1 MAELRFGS
9 DPGAAFG
16 FDSSTVQR
24 ESVSDESVIRELV
37 QNSLDATKNSNGLKV
52 FFCLSHIPRT
62 DIPHISEYEQA
73 FFAARSFWSQHDLG
87 PTSKACVTRIEK
99 MLDRTEIPCLVCSD
113 DGEGIDPAAI
123 RSLYGEGATTKPGQ
137 GRGSVGKGHLTAFSP
152 SDLRLVLYAGRHA
165 VHDFDGR
172 ASTFGAHAVLATH
185 RNDDN
190 TEQYSP
196 HGYVMPPPQQQES
209 LFVSDAGGVPHIPP
223 LLDRWLPDGG
233 RTGSAVVIVGY
244 RPLSGHAARTAGDDD
259 IRDMVFTSVVKNF
272 TVALHQGD
280 IAVAFGP
287 PGSATRSEPLDKTT
301 AAEFLRSVS
310 SQQRR
315 TRGSQGPAG
324 RYANRVWQTLDRP
337 DAELGPEKLA
347 GEARR
352 AKADAAS
359 VDWSGVRVWFRKLKP
374 SDRSRVF
381 VFRDGMW
388 ITDTECPSL
397 RPSDFGGCNPFEAV
411 VDFKWVGDGSL
422 ADLIRNA
429 EGASHIRVRPRE
441 MEHKKEQKNLT
452 RALKQLR
459 NVLRDLAGDLNS
471 KPFVPDTLKLFNT
484 RRDTAVA
491 ERPKRRHRPTSHALV
506 NASHPEGGH
515 REETSSSGGRRPQTP
530 APHPKPRKKA
540 APAPGSAND
549 SGTIFVPSTDGPGR
563 EFRVAWDAPRRDNRR
578 TTAEF
583 RMALRSGSDETSD
596 SKKPPEWLPISEIV
610 TEDGIAHR
618 PQEQGAGWVRLPDA
632 AASGE
637 AVVRLSEPVAPADVP
652 ALILDLVWRQPPAAP
667 GRAG

>member
-24 ESVSDESVIRELV
+24 ESVSNESVIRELV

-62 DIPHISEYEQA
+62 DIPHIGEYERA
-73 FFAARSFWSQHDLG
+73 FFAARSYWSQHDLG
-87 PTSKACVTRIEK
+87 PTSRACVTRIEK

-152 SDLRLVLYAGRHA
+152 SDLRFVLYAGRHA

-185 RNDDN
+185 RNDNN

-196 HGYVMPPPQQQES
+196 HGYVMPHREQQES

-244 RPLSGHAARTAGDDD
+244 RPLSDHATRTAGDDH

-280 IAVAFGP
+280 IEVAFGEHQT
-287 PGSATRSEPLDKTT
+287 AELLDKET
-301 AAEFLRSVS
+301 AAEFLGRVS

-315 TRGSQGPAG
+315 TKGSHGPAG
-324 RYANRVWQTLDRP
+324 RIANRVWQTLNRP
-337 DAELGPEKLA
+337 DRTLTHEHLTNET
-347 GEARR
+347 
-352 AKADAAS
+352 KADAAP

-397 RPSDFGGCNPFEAV
+397 RPGNFGGCNPFEAV

-422 ADLIRNA
+422 ANLIRNA

-441 MEHKKEQKNLT
+441 MEHKKEQQNLT

-459 NVLRDLAGDLNS
+459 NILRGLAGTLDLRT
-471 KPFVPDTLKLFNT
+471 FVPDTLKLFNT

-491 ERPKRRHRPTSHALV
+491 ERPKRRHRPMSHDRV
-506 NASHPEGGH
+506 NASHSEGGH
-515 REETSSSGGRRPQTP
+515 REESGGGGKPPNP
-530 APHPKPRKKA
+530 APRPKPRKKA

-549 SGTIFVPSTDGPGR
+549 SGTIFVPSTGDPGR

-618 PQEQGAGWVRLPDA
+618 PQEQGAGWVRLRDA

-652 ALILDLVWRQPPAAP
+652 ALMLDLVWRRPLAAP